1 VVRVEKETAPLIWL
15 GEPLHGLL
23 GCKRIEVELI
33 NHFLGRRQVKN
44 PFVKATEENRR
55 LKVFLW
61 GEPGCGKTTLAL
73 QFPSPA
79 VIDLE
84 GGTDHYSDRSD
95 FFRLATSSATEAV
108 ESIDWLLTEPHE
120 YRTLIIDPITVLW
133 ESVQAYWNE
142 VFLKRN
148 KAKRNFRHEFIS
160 WDFQDWATCKAN
172 WKEILRK
179 LMALDMHVV
188 AVARQKLLYPEE
200 GKGGSPVAVPDAEK
214 SLPYYFDVEL
224 HLERLAEK
232 YTATVRKDRTNKL
245 PPGFDTD
252 FSVIATTFGLD
263 RLNRKAEPAKLASTE
278 QVKQIMDLVK
288 SLNITEEVY
297 RERLDAYGAQDTK
310 ELSEQNASIII
321 NRLKAKETK

>member
-1 VVRVEKETAPLIWL
+1 MDRVEKEATPLIWL
-15 GEPLHGLL
+15 GEPLHGLM
-23 GCKRIEVELI
+23 GCKRIGDELI
-33 NHFLGRRQVKN
+33 DILLGRQQVKN
-44 PFVKATEENRR
+44 PFAKATEENRR

-61 GEPGCGKTTLAL
+61 GESGSGKTTLAL

-95 FFRLATSSATEAV
+95 FFRLCTSSATEAV
-108 ESIDWLLTEPHE
+108 EAIDWLLTEPHE

-148 KAKRNFRHEFIS
+148 KTKRNFRHEFIQ
-160 WDFQDWATCKAN
+160 WDFQDWATTKAN

-188 AVARQKLLYPEE
+188 AVARQKLHYPEE
-200 GKGGSPVAVPDAEK
+200 GKGGTPMAVPDAEK

-224 HLERLAEK
+224 HLERVADK
-232 YTATVRKDRTNKL
+232 YTATVRKDRTNQL
-245 PPGFDTD
+245 PQSFDTSFEM
-252 FSVIATTFGLD
+252 FSNTFGLE
-263 RLNRKAEPAKLASTE
+263 RLTRKAEPAKLATTE
-278 QVKQIMDLVK
+278 QVKEIMRLVK
-288 SLNITEEVY
+288 SLNIPEEVY

-310 ELSEQNASIII
+310 ELSEQNAAIII
-321 NRLKAKETK
+321 SKLKAKEAK